1 MQPSSENDLLSL
13 QEAAQVLDVPPS
25 TVREWIGKGLLKVTR
40 RGGDLFFE
48 PSHLQAFF
56 EKQQAESLPRIKR
69 VLVIDD
75 DPLVGDS
82 LKNLLE
88 KLGLE
93 ASVVTLGLAALDLAA
108 RDFFDLIIA
117 DIRMPGMD
125 GIETLKAIREIRR
138 RFGKPPLQEMIITA
152 YADPKVKEEAEQ
164 MEIREYFLKP
174 FELDHFTGGVWR
186 LLKRAK
192 EIRAAETRKESVSTG
207 K

>member
-1 MQPSSENDLLSL
+1 MSI
-13 QEAAQVLDVPPS
+13 QEAAQILDVSPS
-25 TVREWIGKGLLKVTR
+25 AVREWVQNGILKAART
-40 RGGDLFFE
+40 GEELFFE
-48 PSHLQAFF
+48 PCHLQAFF
-56 EKQQAESLPRIKR
+56 EKQQAESLPRAKR

-108 RDFFDLIIA
+108 RDFFDVIIA

-125 GIETLKAIREIRR
+125 GIETLKAIREIRS
-138 RFGKPPLQEMIITA
+138 RFEKPPLQEMVLTA
-152 YADPKVKEEAEQ
+152 YDDSKVKKEARLMGIQEF
-164 MEIREYFLKP
+164 FLKP
-174 FELDHFTGGVWR
+174 FELDQFKAGVWR
-186 LLKRAK
+186 LLKRAG
-192 EIRAAETRKESVSTG
+192 EARAAESKKASVSTE